1 MHLNKNFK
9 TGKNLQGMN
18 KNQEMEDSSVSSNL
32 RDITQAAQD
41 TIQDTT
47 APTTQ
52 DTTADTTHTTLT
64 TITRRDDSSYW
75 SRLISNRS
83 IIYIFSFYLQ
93 LSCRFSVKMYK
104 S

>member
-9 TGKNLQGMN
+9 MRKNLQGMN
-18 KNQEMEDSSVSSNL
+18 KNQEMADSSVSSNL

-52 DTTADTTHTTLT
+52 DTTADTTHTTLS
-64 TITRRDDSSYW
+64 TITTK
-75 SRLISNRS
+75 
-83 IIYIFSFYLQ
+83 
-93 LSCRFSVKMYK
+93 LSK
-104 S
+104 STQAIGQG